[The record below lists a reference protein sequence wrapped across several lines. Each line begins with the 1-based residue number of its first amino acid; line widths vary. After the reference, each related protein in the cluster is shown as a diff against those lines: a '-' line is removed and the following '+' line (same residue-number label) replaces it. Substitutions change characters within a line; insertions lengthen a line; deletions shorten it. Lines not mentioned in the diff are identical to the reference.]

1 MAKKSGIKEV
11 YDGLGMLIHQ
21 AALSFEMWNK
31 FKPSTEGIE
40 QKIRP

>member
-1 MAKKSGIKEV
+1 MEGGSKEV

-21 AALSFEMWNK
+21 AALSFEIWNK